1 MQHRMNRSNLQV
13 LYKAAFDMCL
23 YQFLFLR
30 EEFSK
35 SQIFFLRF
43 SAVKPNYR
51 FLKMYLGF
59 GGDISGTEARVVD
72 PVLYEFVLT
81 TDDVPDKNHN
91 ARIWNSSFVELTSE
105 NCFFAIEIFL
115 F

>member
-1 MQHRMNRSNLQV
+1 MNLSNLQV
-13 LYKAAFDMCL
+13 LCKAAFDMCL

-51 FLKMYLGF
+51 FLKMCVGF
-59 GGDISGTEARVVD
+59 GGDISGADARVVD

-81 TDDVPDKNHN
+81 TRD
-91 ARIWNSSFVELTSE
+91 RRNS
-105 NCFFAIEIFL
+105 
-115 F
+115 